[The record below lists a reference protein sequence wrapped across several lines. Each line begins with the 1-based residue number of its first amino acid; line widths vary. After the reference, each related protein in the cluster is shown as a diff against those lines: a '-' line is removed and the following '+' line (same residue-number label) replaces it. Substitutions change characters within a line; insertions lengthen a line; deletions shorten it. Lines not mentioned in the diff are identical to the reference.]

1 MDPHFRILGPI
12 EVDLEDGSSAAVPRG
27 RALSFLALLLVHRGD
42 AVHLD
47 RVVDEL
53 WTGSGPKN
61 AKNAVHVV
69 ASRLRAALG
78 DGTVVS
84 EAGAYAL
91 RLPPGALD
99 ADQFEE
105 PVPARARDARRG
117 RALRGGRGPGSG
129 AWALARRGVGRGSRR
144 ALRPAGDL
152 AARGPAPRLPE
163 RADRRRPR
171 PGREAEAAAE
181 LEALVAIHPL
191 HERLRG
197 QQMLALYRGGRQA
210 DALAAYRAAH
220 EALVDGL
227 GIEPSP
233 ELRALQG
240 AILRQDVPPP
250 LPQAPVGA
258 DRGAVARDARR
269 RVTCVFSQLDD
280 TVADLDP
287 ESLRALLERY
297 HDLARAVCER
307 HGGTVTDLRSD
318 AVAAVFG
325 IPTAHEDDPL
335 RAVRAAAELGARA
348 GELEIGLGAG
358 SGICTGDIVAPA
370 RRSAAGAAIGE
381 APATAERL
389 ARSATAG
396 ETWVAGSTW
405 QLVRHAARASA
416 VDSDAFLLGEVDE
429 FAPAIGRRFD
439 RPLIGRHDEIEQ
451 LGEAFR
457 SVVEGG
463 SPQLIAILGEPGIG
477 KSRLAAELAAIVGD
491 RGAALTGHCPAY
503 GEGLTYWPL
512 REIVLNAAGGRPVDE
527 FLGTLGIPP
536 EVVHRVTTAVGL
548 GEGEAGDEPD
558 WALLR
563 LIDALARA
571 RPLVLVVDDVQWAEP
586 TLLDLLLDVVDRL
599 RDAPILVVWVGRSDP
614 FEERRAWAR
623 RIERATVLLLG
634 PLSSAA
640 SKELLASIKD
650 SRLDAAEERRIA
662 DAARGNPLFLEQL
675 VAFAGES
682 DPSNALPPALHALLS
697 ARLDLL
703 GTTER
708 SALALGAVAGGAF
721 DVASVHALAAGLSR
735 PALDQACD
743 RLVKRELLVRE
754 RGEPELLRFRHSLI
768 RDAAYASLAK
778 SARARLHERH
788 ASWLAERGAEVPE
801 ADARIG
807 FHLETACRYAREV
820 EGGETAELAHRAS
833 TRLAAAARVA
843 RSRGDLLGEIGFLDR
858 AVALVGTDAAQG
870 VALLPLLAS
879 ALSEAASSIAPRR
892 SLIAPW
898 PRAPLSASPRS
909 ARRPRSNASGS
920 ASIDTPR
927 HSTWAPPSGWSRK
940 PCGRS
945 PASETSSGWRVPP
958 T

>member
-105 PVPARARDARRG
+105 RFRRG
-117 RALRGGRGPGSG
+117 RETLAEGEPFEAAEGLAQALGLWRGE
-129 AWALARRGVGRGSRR
+129 ALAEVRDVRFAQPEISRLED
-144 ALRPAGDL
+144 LRLDCLSERIDADL
-152 AARGPAPRLPE
+152 AL
-163 RADRRRPR
+163 
-171 PGREAEAAAE
+171 GREAEAAAE

-269 RVTCVFSQLDD
+269 RVTCVFSQPDD

-348 GELEIGLGAG
+348 GELEIGLGARLRHLHG
-358 SGICTGDIVAPA
+358 GH
-370 RRSAAGAAIGE
+370 RR
-381 APATAERL
+381 
-389 ARSATAG
+389 
-396 ETWVAGSTW
+396 AGSP
-405 QLVRHAARASA
+405 V
-416 VDSDAFLLGEVDE
+416 
-429 FAPAIGRRFD
+429 GRRARD
-439 RPLIGRHDEIEQ
+439 RR
-451 LGEAFR
+451 
-457 SVVEGG
+457 G
-463 SPQLIAILGEPGIG
+463 S
-477 KSRLAAELAAIVGD
+477 GD
-491 RGAALTGHCPAY
+491 RGAP
-503 GEGLTYWPL
+503 
-512 REIVLNAAGGRPVDE
+512 R
-527 FLGTLGIPP
+527 
-536 EVVHRVTTAVGL
+536 AVG
-548 GEGEAGDEPD
+548 D
-558 WALLR
+558 
-563 LIDALARA
+563 
-571 RPLVLVVDDVQWAEP
+571 
-586 TLLDLLLDVVDRL
+586 
-599 RDAPILVVWVGRSDP
+599 GR
-614 FEERRAWAR
+614 
-623 RIERATVLLLG
+623 
-634 PLSSAA
+634 
-640 SKELLASIKD
+640 
-650 SRLDAAEERRIA
+650 
-662 DAARGNPLFLEQL
+662 
-675 VAFAGES
+675 
-682 DPSNALPPALHALLS
+682 
-697 ARLDLL
+697 
-703 GTTER
+703 
-708 SALALGAVAGGAF
+708 
-721 DVASVHALAAGLSR
+721 
-735 PALDQACD
+735 
-743 RLVKRELLVRE
+743 
-754 RGEPELLRFRHSLI
+754 
-768 RDAAYASLAK
+768 
-778 SARARLHERH
+778 
-788 ASWLAERGAEVPE
+788 
-801 ADARIG
+801 
-807 FHLETACRYAREV
+807 
-820 EGGETAELAHRAS
+820 
-833 TRLAAAARVA
+833 
-843 RSRGDLLGEIGFLDR
+843 
-858 AVALVGTDAAQG
+858 
-870 VALLPLLAS
+870 
-879 ALSEAASSIAPRR
+879 
-892 SLIAPW
+892 
-898 PRAPLSASPRS
+898 
-909 ARRPRSNASGS
+909 
-920 ASIDTPR
+920 
-927 HSTWAPPSGWSRK
+927 
-940 PCGRS
+940 
-945 PASETSSGWRVPP
+945 
-958 T
+958 